1 MDGRTMVSPAS
12 GLDQGQQALLR
23 ARLEE
28 ERDTL
33 TRRLKERRERLLEL
47 ANRQPDDA
55 DWAADSAD
63 QSLLARLVDRDAKLL
78 IEIERALRKLESGG
92 YGVCELTGEPIGFE
106 RLRARPWSRHSLAA
120 KELLERDDKEEAPE
134 VLGKRPAPEDAA

>member
-33 TRRLKERRERLLEL
+33 TRRLKERRLRTSRWAPGSNPVDHLLGRGFRLPLRHL
-47 ANRQPDDA
+47 RT
-55 DWAADSAD
+55 
-63 QSLLARLVDRDAKLL
+63 
-78 IEIERALRKLESGG
+78 RA
-92 YGVCELTGEPIGFE
+92 
-106 RLRARPWSRHSLAA
+106 
-120 KELLERDDKEEAPE
+120 
-134 VLGKRPAPEDAA
+134 